1 MSRMKDI
8 LELFIVADGG
18 DVEALS
24 TIKDKGL
31 SEMFKEWK
39 IANEEE
45 KRKVNSI
52 L

>member
-31 SEMFKEWK
+31 SEMFGVEEWQK
-39 IANEEE
+39 M
-45 KRKVNSI
+45 SF
-52 L
+52 